1 MEPSA
6 LRGPRDQKTPP
17 AMLLHFGEAA
27 LADSLRLYFSQDI
40 IQTSASA
47 PLDFKSM
54 IGEGDYRRAVAAL
67 YAAKP
72 RGWLT
77 PVETFNPAYSQALA
91 AWALATHLR
100 RRGAG
105 SGADPKSPR
114 RLHLVEVGGGTGLH
128 ARLVCDW
135 LSANAPPD
143 VWQGMRY
150 TLLDVSE
157 AQAEK
162 QRASLSE
169 SGHGG

>member
-1 MEPSA
+1 M
-6 LRGPRDQKTPP
+6 
-17 AMLLHFGEAA
+17 
-27 LADSLRLYFSQDI
+27 
-40 IQTSASA
+40 
-47 PLDFKSM
+47 
-54 IGEGDYRRAVAAL
+54 
-67 YAAKP
+67 
-72 RGWLT
+72 
-77 PVETFNPAYSQALA
+77 ETFNPAYSQALA

-169 SGHGG
+169 SGHGGRCRVVVCPAGKWARRLTALEGGGGEGPTAASRASRAARAARRRPTRARKGGKGGSEGDEDVIIFVLEVPNIQFYY